1 MRDLLL
7 FTPKKKQ
14 IDEKRME
21 AEVQKANNERVLR
34 EMKVQADI
42 AIEDQRKRL
51 IEQQTANARKEADTQ
66 GYVLEATLKP
76 YKDMDWRMITALND
90 NPDPRF
96 NIALAFRQMGE
107 NAEKIGNLNISPE
120 LLESVLSNK
129 RK

>member
-1 MRDLLL
+1 
-7 FTPKKKQ
+7 
-14 IDEKRME
+14 ME

-51 IEQQTANARKEADTQ
+51 IEQQTANARKEAETQ

-90 NPDPRF
+90 NPDPKF